1 MEDSNIARR
10 NLMFM
15 SMAIIAYLYAG
26 GQLADGKL
34 TFQIISLQFEAQEKL
49 AHLAWAL
56 FFWFWLRYYQLSARL
71 LSVDLKSDLNLKK
84 YSPFVL
90 WLARKT
96 IKLTKKINEESIL
109 RFDKNEP
116 TSVQLYCDDDYR
128 WYYHITNYREYGE
141 GISCLVDDDDRR
153 WILSP
158 AIGLVIYF
166 IIRLYTAFHGKAF
179 ALYMMPHIVA
189 GTAFMA
195 GAAGLIQEIISKF

>member
-1 MEDSNIARR
+1 MEDSNVARR

-56 FFWFWLRYYQLSARL
+56 FFWFWLRYYQLSATL
-71 LSVDLKSDLNLKK
+71 LSVDLQSDLNLKED
-84 YSPFVL
+84 SEFVL
-90 WLARKT
+90 WLVRQS
-96 IKLTKKINEESIL
+96 IKIGKKRNEDSMF
-109 RFDKNEP
+109 RDDKNKPKRVKLFYDGVGKWFFYIE
-116 TSVQLYCDDDYR
+116 LYR
-128 WYYHITNYREYGE
+128 AYGKDH
-141 GISCLVDDDDRR
+141 SRAPDSDVHRR
-153 WILSP
+153 WSLSP
-158 AIGLVIYF
+158 VIGVVIYF

-189 GTAFMA
+189 GTALMA
-195 GAAGLIQEIISKF
+195 GVADLI